1 MPNAC
6 FISGEMPEGLFQSA
20 NTLNNPIKVKLLSV
34 VRFLPKLVNK
44 SIKMYIFLTKVGSR
58 SSV

>member
-6 FISGEMPEGLFQSA
+6 FISGEMPEGLFQLA
-20 NTLNNPIKVKLLSV
+20 NILNNPIKVELLSA
-34 VRFLPKLVNK
+34 VRLLPKLVNK
-44 SIKMYIFLTKVGSR
+44 SIKMYISPRKVRSR